1 MHSFKIEIAET
12 VIEVDAI
19 YESSKKLCKDYF
31 TDKPSELQISVTE
44 EDIENER
51 RFATSA
57 NPTGPSLEYMALYRM
72 ICTVLASRE
81 IVLIHGS
88 CIAVD
93 GQAYL
98 FCAPSGTGKSTHT
111 RLWREWLGD
120 RAVMINDDK
129 PLVRIAGESAGTN
142 ADPATAD
149 GFAPGTAVIYGTP
162 WNGKHGLGANICAPL
177 RNICFLERGEANSI
191 EPIDSSSA
199 LPQLLKYTFRP
210 EDPSAMICV
219 LDTATKIADLSA
231 FWSLKCNMSHDAA
244 KTSYTAM
251 SEGLEE

>member
-1 MHSFKIEIAET
+1 MYSFTIELAGVPVEI
-12 VIEVDAI
+12 DAKH
-19 YESSKKLCKDYF
+19 KKLCNYCSNYL
-31 TDKPSELQISVTE
+31 TDKPAELSVRITDADIMFE
-44 EDIENER
+44 RTRAEAED
-51 RFATSA
+51 
-57 NPTGPSLEYMALYRM
+57 PSDVRLEWMAIYRKA
-72 ICTVLASRE
+72 CTLLAPKGV
-81 IVLIHGS
+81 VLIHGS
-88 CIAVD
+88 CVMVD
-93 GQAYL
+93 GNAYL

-120 RAVMINDDK
+120 RAVIINDDK

-149 GFAPGTAVIYGTP
+149 DFAPGTAVIYGTP

-177 RNICFLERGEANSI
+177 RNICFLERAEANSI

-210 EDPSAMICV
+210 EDPSAMACV

-251 SEGLEE
+251 SEGLEG